1 MCFTLTSTEIERDN
15 PAIFMGKKEI
25 PHENVTASSTHEQG
39 VAHAVCRSLV
49 LRD

>member
-1 MCFTLTSTEIERDN
+1 MCFTLTPTEIGRDN
-15 PAIFMGKKEI
+15 PAIFMGKKEV
-25 PHENVTASSTHEQG
+25 PDENVTASSRHEQG